1 MSDIS
6 YLKRLFRTYY
16 KEKRSEIPTV
26 SSFDH
31 REFGYIPWDKKI
43 IMKRHMSFK
52 SQDSITKHLG
62 NEGPRHVYSS
72 GALYTQPEIPD
83 MDGKGYQGCDFIVD
97 IDVDHFYTP
106 CKEDHDFW
114 YCKECEKSG
123 LGMVHKCPK
132 CGKSKIK
139 TLAWICDKCLEVAK
153 GEIIKLIYDFLIPDF
168 GINLSQMRIAF
179 SGHRGYHLKI
189 ESEQIR
195 NMSSNERR
203 EIADYV
209 SGENI
214 SLEILG
220 LQKKSGTFYSFSGDT
235 YGWPKKIIRKTYE
248 ILKKPN
254 SEIHELLSE
263 KEKFDFSDNYIKGFL
278 NSKQDFIDK
287 IANNKY
293 FILPSI
299 EGFGMTNWRKFFTGI
314 VHEVG
319 VEIDTPVTI
328 DIHRLIRYPGSLHG
342 KTGFKVQEIFPDEL
356 DDFNPLDEV
365 IEKLDPIVFES
376 KVQTT
381 QKLEVLEAQVPATK
395 IKGKTYGPY
404 TKGEIIE
411 VPHHIAIFLL
421 CKEVVKTI

>member
-1 MSDIS
+1 MSDIA

-26 SSFDH
+26 SLFDN
-31 REFGYIPWDKKI
+31 REFGYIPWDKQI

-52 SQDSITKHLG
+52 SQDSITKHLI
-62 NEGPRHVYSS
+62 NEGPRHVYFS
-72 GALYTQPEIPD
+72 GALYEQPEIQD

-114 YCKECEKSG
+114 YCKECGKSG

-139 TLAWICDKCLEVAK
+139 TLAWICDKCLDVAK

-195 NMSSNERR
+195 NLSSNERR

-365 IEKLDPIVFES
+365 NEKLDPIVFES